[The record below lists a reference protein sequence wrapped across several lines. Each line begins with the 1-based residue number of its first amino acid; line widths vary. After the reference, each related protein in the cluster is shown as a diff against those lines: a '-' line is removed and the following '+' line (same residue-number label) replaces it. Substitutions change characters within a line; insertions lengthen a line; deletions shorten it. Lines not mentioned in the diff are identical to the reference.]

1 MRLRINLIKR
11 KAYYLEAMLILFLLG
26 GPSFQGYM
34 TMPKT
39 NQSLWPTT
47 EVKPKADM
55 SSPHQQML
63 QAFKSNNYVVIN
75 NIFDNLHSD
84 WPIDYIKAVAW
95 VESGW
100 KQFDRRGRPMVSY
113 VRTNPADYPH
123 DGGDWGIMQINLGR
137 GGLNRNNWNIDK
149 VKQDPLYNIKA
160 GMSVLDS
167 KKKYLWRLKQRDD
180 WQDLQSRYNLHGRS
194 HMAMVLKAYNG
205 MQPSWSYVL
214 RVEEALKTKP
224 WMAAI
229 KRQAALNPVRVTLL
243 TETTPTDHAR
253 QSRGLMPRQ
262 WFIFPNTIAG
272 HEREQYMAISNAIQ
286 SNHYFVIHIQ
296 DKPLAKH
303 PGRKQVPHHKVH
315 NHTRYAER

>member
-11 KAYYLEAMLILFLLG
+11 KAYYLEAMMILFLLG

-55 SSPHQQML
+55 SSPRQQML
-63 QAFKSNNYVVIN
+63 QAFKTTNYAAIN

-137 GGLNRNNWNIDK
+137 GGLNRNNWNVDR

-160 GMSVLDS
+160 GLSVLDS

-180 WQDLQSRYNLHGRS
+180 WQNLQSRYQLDGRS

-205 MQPSWSYVL
+205 FQPSWNYVL
-214 RVEEALKTKP
+214 RVEDAIKTKP
-224 WMAAI
+224 WLAAI
-229 KRQAALNPVRVTLL
+229 ERQAKQHPVQMTLL
-243 TETTPTDHAR
+243 SVAKHNGNPAGPK
-253 QSRGLMPRQ
+253 GLMPTQ
-262 WFIFPNTIAG
+262 WFIFPDAIAG
-272 HEREQYMAISNAIQ
+272 HQRQQYMVFKSRGMDHN
-286 SNHYFVIHIQ
+286 YFVIHIK
-296 DKPLAKH
+296 DNPIKKTDRRFAGL
-303 PGRKQVPHHKVH
+303 
-315 NHTRYAER
+315 